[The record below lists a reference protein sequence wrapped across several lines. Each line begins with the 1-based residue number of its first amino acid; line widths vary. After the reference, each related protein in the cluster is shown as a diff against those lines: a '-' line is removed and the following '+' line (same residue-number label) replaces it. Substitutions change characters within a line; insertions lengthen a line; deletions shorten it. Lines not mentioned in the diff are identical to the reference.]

1 MEKQATNVILELS
14 VKNKSEHNTGKMN
27 KHGDQHNTKNI
38 MEKYCDQHKTGN
50 MEKSSVWRNIGNME
64 KQGDQHDTQNSM
76 GKPVY

>member
-50 MEKSSVWRNIGNME
+50 MEKSSV
-64 KQGDQHDTQNSM
+64 
-76 GKPVY
+76 